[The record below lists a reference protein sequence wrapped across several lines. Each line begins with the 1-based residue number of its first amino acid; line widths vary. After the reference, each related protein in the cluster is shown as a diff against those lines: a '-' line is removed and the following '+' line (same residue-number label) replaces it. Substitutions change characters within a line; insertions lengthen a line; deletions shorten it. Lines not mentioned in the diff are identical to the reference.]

1 MIRAMIAR
9 NEMQK
14 SQNYRELVGEW
25 FDIQRNERQGV
36 NCCWDRVQGC
46 SCRAIGVP
54 FLQPCKRFLLPCS
67 PAIRTRSYS
76 CGLSA

>member
-25 FDIQRNERQGV
+25 FDIQRNERQE
-36 NCCWDRVQGC
+36 
-46 SCRAIGVP
+46 
-54 FLQPCKRFLLPCS
+54 
-67 PAIRTRSYS
+67 
-76 CGLSA
+76 